1 MNSDVDPGEIPPPST
16 TAESSSPSSILI
28 PGLPNEV
35 SRTILSMIPYA
46 HHARLKS
53 TSKSW
58 KSALSS
64 KSFLNNLINHNR
76 NNLICIFPQDP
87 SIPKP
92 YLFDVNAV
100 AWCPLPPMPCNP
112 HVYGLCNFAAV
123 PLGFHIYIIGGSHF
137 DTRSFPINRPSSS
150 SSMFR
155 FNLRDFSWENRA
167 SMISARGSFAYAVIR
182 SSGDNSGNIV
192 VAGGGSRHMLFGAAG
207 SRIRLV
213 ERYDVVADR
222 WEELEPLPGFR
233 AGCVGFLEREEREF
247 RVVGG
252 HSRSRTV
259 SGVFPV
265 DEYCRDAVVMG
276 LEDGEWR
283 QGGDMWGDREN
294 VRAGK
299 MVVGDD
305 CGSPLVFMIDVNEIF
320 RYDMSSNHWVYES
333 RVPEKAPR
341 GSTFGIVVVAGEL
354 YVLTHLY
361 GDDFTEARRPRRSKK
376 TGTMCFQIYNPKKK
390 AWRTRVTKS
399 PFPCHVD
406 IKSPA
411 VLSSIYL

>member
-1 MNSDVDPGEIPPPST
+1 
-16 TAESSSPSSILI
+16 
-28 PGLPNEV
+28 
-35 SRTILSMIPYA
+35 MIPYA

-64 KSFLNNLINHNR
+64 KSFIKNLINHNR

-87 SIPKP
+87 SISSP
-92 YLFDVNAV
+92 YLFHVNAV

-155 FNLRDFSWENRA
+155 FNLRDFTWENRA
-167 SMISARGSFAYAVIR
+167 SMISPRGSFAYAVIH
-182 SSGDNSGNIV
+182 SSGGDNSGNIV

-222 WEELEPLPGFR
+222 WEGLEPLPGFR
-233 AGCVGFLEREEREF
+233 AGCVGFLERGEREF

-252 HSRSRTV
+252 HSGSRTV

-276 LEDGEWR
+276 FEDGVWR
-283 QGGDMWGDREN
+283 EGGDMWGDKEN

-305 CGSPLVFMIDVNEIF
+305 CGSPLVFMIAMNEVF
-320 RYDMSSNHWVYES
+320 R
-333 RVPEKAPR
+333 
-341 GSTFGIVVVAGEL
+341 
-354 YVLTHLY
+354 
-361 GDDFTEARRPRRSKK
+361 
-376 TGTMCFQIYNPKKK
+376 
-390 AWRTRVTKS
+390 
-399 PFPCHVD
+399 
-406 IKSPA
+406 
-411 VLSSIYL
+411 